1 MVTIILKG
9 KKGKRVITI
18 NRVGV
23 FFLADSDVTWTG
35 IVKESR
41 KASLIEKDWPV

>member
-1 MVTIILKG
+1 MVPIILKG

-18 NRVGV
+18 NRVCV
-23 FFLADSDVTWTG
+23 FFLVDSDATLTS

-41 KASLIEKDWPV
+41 KASLIEKEWPV